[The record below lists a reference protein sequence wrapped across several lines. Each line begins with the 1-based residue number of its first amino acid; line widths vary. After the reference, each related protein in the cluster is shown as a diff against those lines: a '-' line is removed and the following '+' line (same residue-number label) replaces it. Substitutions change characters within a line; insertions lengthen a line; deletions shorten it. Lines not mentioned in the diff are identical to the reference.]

1 MNRLDAPLP
10 LLLLLLVWLLLT
22 VASFY
27 ATSPTVAVLA
37 NTTQTIAAFLLPALI
52 GRAAFI
58 AARPPASRVVP
69 APAPLGLLSW
79 LLMAVA
85 YNLCV
90 LVLLRVLEIPWRNFK
105 FNDPVLSLG
114 ISAAQTYAVAA
125 LATAGVC
132 VAVARAS
139 PAPSRTRSVCVAAL
153 AMVVFGSG
161 IDAIVGTTPFVEW
174 RP

>member
-1 MNRLDAPLP
+1 
-10 LLLLLLVWLLLT
+10 
-22 VASFY
+22 
-27 ATSPTVAVLA
+27 
-37 NTTQTIAAFLLPALI
+37 
-52 GRAAFI
+52 
-58 AARPPASRVVP
+58 
-69 APAPLGLLSW
+69 
-79 LLMAVA
+79 MA
-85 YNLCV
+85 
-90 LVLLRVLEIPWRNFK
+90 NFK